1 MIVVVMGVAGAGKT
15 SVGRLLA
22 RRLGCDFAEGDAFH
36 PDRNVEKMRAGIPLG
51 DADRGPWL
59 EALASEIEAWSA
71 AGRDV
76 VLACSALKRSY
87 RERLVRGRS
96 GLRLVHLRGDPALLR
111 ARLEARRG
119 HFMPA
124 ALLESQ
130 LEALEP
136 PVPEEDALELDV
148 AAPPEQLAAEI
159 ATWLGVAG
167 LAGAQRPAPTV
178 RGRA

>member
-15 SVGRLLA
+15 TVGRLLA
-22 RRLGCDFAEGDAFH
+22 RRLGYDFAEGDAFH
-36 PDRNVEKMRAGIPLG
+36 PDRNVEKMRAGIPLS

-59 EALASEIEAWSA
+59 DALAREIEAWRA

-87 RERLVRGRS
+87 RERLVRGRP

-136 PVPEEDALELDV
+136 PAPDEPALELDV
-148 AAPPEQLAAEI
+148 AAPAEQLVAAI
-159 ATWLGVAG
+159 ATWLGVA
-167 LAGAQRPAPTV
+167 ADQRAAPPT

>member
-1 MIVVVMGVAGAGKT
+1 VIVVLMGVAGAGKT
-15 SVGRLLA
+15 TLGRLLA
-22 RRLGCDFAEGDAFH
+22 QRLGCDFAEGDAFH

-59 EALASEIEAWSA
+59 DSLAREIATWRA

-87 RERLVRGRS
+87 RERLAGGRP
-96 GLRLVHLRGDPALLR
+96 GLRFVHLRGDPALLR
-111 ARLEARRG
+111 ARLESRRG

-124 ALLESQ
+124 AMLESQ

-136 PVPEEDALELDV
+136 PAPDERALELDV
-148 AAPPEQLAAEI
+148 AEPPERLASEI
-159 ATWLGVAG
+159 ATWLGVG
-167 LAGAQRPAPTV
+167 GPAGAQRAAPTP
-178 RGRA
+178 RGSA